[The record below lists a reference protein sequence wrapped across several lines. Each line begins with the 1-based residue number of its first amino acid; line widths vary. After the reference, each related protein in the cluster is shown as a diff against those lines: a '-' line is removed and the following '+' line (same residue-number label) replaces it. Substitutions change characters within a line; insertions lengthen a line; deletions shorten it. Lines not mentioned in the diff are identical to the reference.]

1 MEPRNFHFF
10 SKIVQKSLIILPFV
24 PDAFWKPPRASPE
37 PSLSPQE
44 ALQSLQE
51 PPFRLPRGLREAGL
65 QSFLHFWTEDY
76 TSTTKAQC
84 HPRVHTFAVYESDY
98 NADLSALFQW
108 SMTKHQKQRCSPNGF
123 KGGRGNTCKENKK
136 RCSPKCFQSSWGNTC
151 EEKKKRC
158 SPNCFKNSLGNTY
171 KEKRKWIA
179 PLRPFG
185 IVSTTDGQTS
195 KTKPQCRHGGGSTR
209 QRSWIYNPSVWNMLE
224 PQSKVQL

>member
-1 MEPRNFHFF
+1 MEPRNFRLF
-10 SKIVQKSLIILPFV
+10 SKIVKKSLIIPPFV

-37 PSLSPQE
+37 PFLSPQE

-51 PPFRLPRGLREAGL
+51 PPFRLPRSLREAGL

-108 SMTKHQKQRCSPNGF
+108 LMTNHQEQRRSPNCFQGD
-123 KGGRGNTCKENKK
+123 RGNTCKENKK
-136 RCSPKCFQSSWGNTC
+136 SCSPKCFESSWGNTC

-158 SPNCFKNSLGNTY
+158 SPQLLLKQLGEHLRR
-171 KEKRKWIA
+171 KQEKDS
-179 PLRPFG
+179 PLR
-185 IVSTTDGQTS
+185 
-195 KTKPQCRHGGGSTR
+195 
-209 QRSWIYNPSVWNMLE
+209 
-224 PQSKVQL
+224 